1 MKILKMYYLYLLTIM
16 RRHKMNKDI
25 KKILITEEKL
35 KEKIAVLGEAL
46 TLEYKDKFPLV
57 ICVLKGAVLFMS
69 DLVQKIDVPLEM
81 DFMAVSSYGDSTK
94 TSGQV
99 RIVKDLEKSV
109 EGRDVLIVE
118 DIVDSGLTLAY
129 LVKLL
134 QERNAK
140 SIKICSLLEK
150 PEKHIAD
157 VRIDYVGFIVP
168 DEFVVGYGLD
178 YAEKYRNLPYIGVL
192 KEKIYKD

>member
-1 MKILKMYYLYLLTIM
+1 
-16 RRHKMNKDI
+16 MNKDI
-25 KKILITEEKL
+25 KKILIGGEEL
-35 KEKIAVLGEAL
+35 KEKIVELGKAL
-46 TLEYKDKFPLV
+46 TIEYKDKFPLV

-69 DLVQKIDVPLEM
+69 DLVQKIDASLEM

-99 RIVKDLEKSV
+99 RIIKDLEKSV
-109 EGRDVLIVE
+109 

-129 LVKLL
+129 LIKLL

-140 SIKICSLLEK
+140 SIKVCSLLEK
-150 PEKHIAD
+150 PERHIAD
-157 VRIDYVGFIVP
+157 VKIDYVGFVVP

-192 KEKIYKD
+192 KEEIYND